1 MPPAEGGYFLETG
14 VPGKA
19 RSLARLLAAAAGLVI
34 WGYFQALF
42 GGLLSFVDDFI
53 PRYALAGLPAL
64 LPVMLF
70 WRLVPPVAGVL
81 GRREGLAAVASAA
94 ALLLPFAVIALRTGL
109 EYQGISGRWFLF
121 ALSLLLLAA
130 WEELVCRGFLMDCLS
145 FRKSRFTGLL
155 LSSALF
161 SMLHLGNANAS
172 AAGLANIFLAGAL
185 FGLLRIVTGGLWYPV
200 AVHWIWNLM
209 TGMVFGWNVSGHIL
223 MPTLFSPAS
232 SPPWGGFGPE
242 ESFLMTVGTVGGML
256 ILLKRIYSPDER
268 TRPGTRS

>member
-1 MPPAEGGYFLETG
+1 MPPAEGGVFLETG

-19 RSLARLLAAAAGLVI
+19 RPLTRLAIAVAGVVI
-34 WGYFQALF
+34 WGYLQALS
-42 GGLLSFVDDFI
+42 GGFLSFIEDFI
-53 PRYALAGLPAL
+53 PRYALAGIPAL
-64 LPVMLF
+64 LPVLLF

-81 GRREGLAAVASAA
+81 GAGDGRAAAASAA
-94 ALLLPFAVIALRTGL
+94 ALFLPFAAVALRFGL
-109 EYQGISGRWFLF
+109 EYQGISGRWFVF

-130 WEELVCRGFLMDCLS
+130 WEEIVCRGFLMDCLS
-145 FRKSRFTGLL
+145 FRKSRLTGLL
-155 LSSALF
+155 LSSAVF
-161 SMLHLGNANAS
+161 SMMHLGNENAS

-223 MPTLFSPAS
+223 MPTLFSPVTP
-232 SPPWGGFGPE
+232 PPWGGFGPE

-256 ILLKRIYSPDER
+256 ILLKRIYSPDDEAH
-268 TRPGTRS
+268 PGT